1 MKTIAPVRLLKLALY
16 ADAAGS
22 VALAAIQLI
31 LPSQL
36 ADKLSLPAMLIIE
49 SGMFMAAYAL
59 LLVYLARA
67 RRVWAAAV
75 QLVVV
80 GNVVW
85 AIACLALAATPVI
98 SPSAA
103 GFAFLAFHA
112 VAVLLFAGLERAGLR
127 ASVVAAPSRDLQF
140 H

>member
-22 VALAAIQLI
+22 IALAALQLM
-31 LPSQL
+31 LPSLL

-49 SGMFMAAYAL
+49 SGLLMAAYAL
-59 LLVYLARA
+59 VLVYLASA
-67 RRVWAAAV
+67 RRVWVAAV
-75 QLVVV
+75 QFIVV
-80 GNVVW
+80 GNVMW
-85 AIACLALAATPVI
+85 AIACLALAATPVV
-98 SPSAA
+98 SPSAL
-103 GFAFLAFHA
+103 GVAFLAFHA

-127 ASVVAAPSRDLQF
+127 TSVGAAPSPELKF